1 MELRNVVRLSTAL
14 AFLCAAAIA
23 QTAEQGLASWYGG
36 SFDGQRAASG
46 ETFHQD
52 QLTAAHRTLPF
63 GTTVRIR
70 RTDTGAS
77 VIVRI
82 NDRGPYVDSRI
93 VDLSNAAA
101 RQLHMLEPGVVPVAL
116 EIVEAAAL
124 AQGATPMVIPA
135 VAQSDARMV
144 YAVQAGTFRVL
155 ANAER
160 TRALLERQYGSARI
174 VPKSD
179 GELYCVLVGS
189 APAQQDAEALA
200 AEVRKA
206 KGLASAYV
214 VRMDPASLPVSE

>member
-1 MELRNVVRLSTAL
+1 
-14 AFLCAAAIA
+14 
-23 QTAEQGLASWYGG
+23 
-36 SFDGQRAASG
+36 
-46 ETFHQD
+46 
-52 QLTAAHRTLPF
+52 
-63 GTTVRIR
+63 
-70 RTDTGAS
+70 
-77 VIVRI
+77 VRI

-135 VAQSDARMV
+135 VAQTDTRMV

-160 TRALLERQYGSARI
+160 TRAQMERQYGSARI
-174 VPKSD
+174 VSKSD

-189 APAQQDAEALA
+189 ASAQQDAEALA

-214 VRMDPASLPVSE
+214 VRMDPAALPVSE